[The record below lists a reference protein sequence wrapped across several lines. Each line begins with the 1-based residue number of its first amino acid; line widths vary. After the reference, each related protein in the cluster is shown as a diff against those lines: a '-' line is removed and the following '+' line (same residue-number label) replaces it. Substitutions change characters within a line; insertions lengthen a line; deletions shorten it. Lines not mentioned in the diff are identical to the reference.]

1 MTGRECRERSR
12 MLGAYL
18 DGALEGERL
27 VEIDEHVGRCD
38 VCREE
43 AQLLYATR
51 GSLRRTV
58 KVSAPAGLRERVSSA
73 MTAER
78 AREVAAKQRA
88 GEGGGTWQTVVP
100 VAVAAALALVWG
112 FVARPDAKMA
122 MGDPGVAGGSDELL
136 SELVNEH
143 RWPMPPET
151 TDPKAVRGFERYVG
165 VPVRPAS
172 FERQGIHLV
181 GGRVLPTPHAQR
193 AAMLQYEVGTGDN
206 VRRVSVLVYD
216 AQKIQVGTPNLAP
229 REIGAA
235 EVRVGR
241 EKGFS
246 VAATERAGV
255 GYLLASD
262 LDQERS
268 AQLVALVSD
277 DPR

>member
-1 MTGRECRERSR
+1 MTARACRERSR

-27 VEIDEHVGRCD
+27 VEMDEHVGGCE

-43 AQLLYATR
+43 AQLLCAMR
-51 GSLRRTV
+51 GSLKRRV
-58 KVSAPAGLRERVSSA
+58 KAAAPQGMRERIAGA
-73 MTAER
+73 MAAEQTREDAARDTGGRAAVWQAVVPLATA
-78 AREVAAKQRA
+78 AAVALAWGLAAKSD
-88 GEGGGTWQTVVP
+88 
-100 VAVAAALALVWG
+100 
-112 FVARPDAKMA
+112 ARPSASQASLVGND
-122 MGDPGVAGGSDELL
+122 DLL

-165 VPVRPAS
+165 VPVRPS
-172 FERQGIHLV
+172 NFERVGAHLV

-216 AQKIQVGTPNLAP
+216 AQKIQVGTANLAP
-229 REIGAA
+229 REIGTT

-241 EKGFS
+241 ENGFS
-246 VAATERAGV
+246 VAATERGGV

-262 LDQERS
+262 LDPDKS
-268 AQLVALVSD
+268 AQLAAMVLD
-277 DPR
+277 DSR

>member
-27 VEIDEHVGRCD
+27 VEMDEHVGGCE

-43 AQLLYATR
+43 AQLLCATR
-51 GSLRRTV
+51 ASLKRTV
-58 KVSAPAGLRERVSSA
+58 KVAAPSGLHERIASA
-73 MTAER
+73 MVAER
-78 AREVAAKQRA
+78 QREDDVAAEA
-88 GEGGGTWQTVVP
+88 GDRMGSWQTVVP
-100 VAVAAALALVWG
+100 LAVAAALALAWG
-112 FVARPDAKMA
+112 FAARPDAKATMA
-122 MGDPGVAGGSDELL
+122 SQAGVLGGDELL

-165 VPVRPAS
+165 VPVRPAN
-172 FERQGIHLV
+172 FERQGAHLV
-181 GGRVLPTPHAQR
+181 GGRVLPTPYAQR
-193 AAMLQYEVGTGDN
+193 AAMLQYEVGSGEN
-206 VRRVSVLVYD
+206 MRRVSVLVYD
-216 AQKIQVGTPNLAP
+216 AQKIQIGTANLAP
-229 REIGAA
+229 REIGTA

-241 EKGFS
+241 ENGFS

-262 LDQERS
+262 LDPDKN
-268 AQLVALVSD
+268 AQLAALVYD
-277 DPR
+277 DSH